1 MKDDYISRQDAIDAV
16 RAVSKRVP
24 TIAIRAKD
32 ALEALPSAERTGE
45 WIEDIKTEKEYQLMF
60 HKVFVCS
67 ECGEKECRPKPTN
80 FCPNCG
86 ARMEGGK

>member
-1 MKDDYISRQDAIDAV
+1 MTYFSEAYEKGYKQGRYDE
-16 RAVSKRVP
+16 RVENSP
-24 TIAIRAKD
+24 K
-32 ALEALPSAERTGE
+32 TGK

-80 FCPNCG
+80 FFPNCG
-86 ARMEGGK
+86 ARMKGGK